1 MLKSNLGSGQFI
13 GYLGSYLYWL
23 KSGPIMLMM
32 LIAPIIFLLFR
43 IPFLGINLYM
53 YIILYYPILIT
64 TIVIFVY
71 TMREESQ
78 YNVKSFYMHQCV
90 EMLSFP
96 YVLLSFVNWVT
107 GKKKPFNVT
116 PKGTGRVN
124 LRPVIPQLVICILEI
139 LSVLAGFIWYYS
151 TGDYVLKLA
160 IILNIVWSLYFIV
173 FLAGSIIIALLSRAD
188 VEGRILESCDAV

>member
-1 MLKSNLGSGQFI
+1 
-13 GYLGSYLYWL
+13 
-23 KSGPIMLMM
+23 MLMM

-71 TMREESQ
+71 TMRGESQ

-116 PKGTGRVN
+116 PKGT
-124 LRPVIPQLVICILEI
+124 
-139 LSVLAGFIWYYS
+139 AG
-151 TGDYVLKLA
+151 K
-160 IILNIVWSLYFIV
+160 
-173 FLAGSIIIALLSRAD
+173 
-188 VEGRILESCDAV
+188 